1 MTATVIDMGSFAFD
15 EDAVLVERF
24 LAGDQS
30 AFDSLYSRYH
40 EKVYVIA
47 KGVLLDPDDAA
58 DAVQET
64 FTLIFRN
71 LPRFHRRSKL
81 STWIFRI
88 AVNSAIQRGRRLK
101 HRAKLTTL
109 DEARDQVEESQES
122 DVAGVDLVATAMSR
136 LRTEDRAILTLFYW
150 EDLSLNEIAE
160 ALSCGANAA
169 KTRLYRARE
178 RFREHFEALGGRE

>member
-30 AFDSLYSRYH
+30 AFDSIYSRYH
-40 EKVYVIA
+40 EKVYVIS
-47 KGVLLDPDDAA
+47 KGILLDPDDAA
-58 DAVQET
+58 DAVQEA
-64 FTLIFRN
+64 FTLIFRH
-71 LPRFHRRSKL
+71 LPRFNRRSKL

-88 AVNSAIQRGRRLK
+88 AVNSAIQRSRRLK
-101 HRAKLTTL
+101 HRSKLTSL
-109 DEARDQVEESQES
+109 DEASEYAAE
-122 DVAGVDLVATAMSR
+122 VAEPDMPGVDLVSTAMAR
-136 LRTEDRAILTLFYW
+136 LRIEDRAILTLFYW
-150 EDLSLNEIAE
+150 EDLSLNEIAA